1 MASDLYNEAAYRQ
14 FAENIMPLFNGKNIE
29 HPSMRKLRAL
39 SLKSGTKT
47 IFGSWGWRS
56 AVSSRIG
63 PRTVYLGSPSVRLP
77 KLTDLMRGFVEA
89 APEELHKVV
98 QVMRALPFVHLRRQM
113 GDNLHFNPICNLYM
127 SVSDQKNYR
136 TAYAWANTLGP
147 VTRRP
152 GPEFHMI
159 HIPEEHP
166 IRQQVLS
173 LPEYNINICL
183 GSDYI
188 GEDKKGFLR
197 QAMWASD
204 RQGMLGLH
212 AGTKVVYIKDAITGK
227 LQKFGVLMFGLS
239 ATGKSTWSC
248 HQLGLNHKDGEKTL
262 VSQDDIVFL
271 RPDGSA
277 YGSEQNF
284 YVKTDV
290 DIKLQEAM
298 YYALIDKTAILD
310 NVMIDANGRPDFLDE
325 RLNANGRA
333 VIRKDKLRVKLGK
346 KLVSIEADSINLP
359 PLSELDGLVFAFIT
373 RRHTIMP
380 FAQKLTLE
388 QAALAYLWGESTHSY
403 ASEPAKAG
411 ESVRTVGTDPF
422 IVGSRGFKVNR
433 FYEILKALESKFPG
447 KLHFYQY
454 NTGGVGEILDR
465 TEVGGVVKK
474 NLIRKAVRVP
484 IDLMAALQRGDLRG
498 TNKYRPCI
506 FGTEEVAEAIGG
518 DLTPYDIAK
527 FYSQEQI
534 DFYLSDIVNGRRK
547 FTEEISAEGCD
558 PRVGLNPDILKAAEK
573 SFQISPK
580 EKPKFAT
587 PGTRMGVS
595 PGKDVGARHAVPAVP
610 GAPATPSVPDTA
622 PPRSIFSDIPPVT
635 RPRRRF

>member
-39 SLKSGTKT
+39 SLKTGTKT

-98 QVMRALPFVHLRRQM
+98 QVMRALPFVHVRRQM
-113 GDNLHFNPICNLYM
+113 GDNPHFNPICNLYM
-127 SVSDQKNYR
+127 SVSDPKNYR
-136 TAYAWANTLGP
+136 TAYLWANTLGP

-212 AGTKVVYIKDAITGK
+212 AGTKVVYIKDATTGK

-248 HQLGLNHKDGEKTL
+248 HQLGLSHKEGEKTL

-298 YYALIDKTAILD
+298 YYALIDKTALYD
-310 NVMIDANGRPDFLDE
+310 NVMIDSTGRPDFLDE

-333 VIRKDKLRVKLGK
+333 VIRKDKLRVKVGK
-346 KLVSIEADSINLP
+346 KLVYIEADSINLP
-359 PLSELDGLVFAFIT
+359 PLEELDGLVFAFIT

-380 FAQKLTLE
+380 FAQKLSLE

-498 TNKYRPCI
+498 TNKYRQCI
-506 FGTEEVAEAIGG
+506 FGTEEVIETLGG
-518 DLTPYDIAK
+518 DLTPYDTGK

-534 DFYLSDIVNGRRK
+534 DFYLSDIVNGRKK
-547 FTEEISAEGCD
+547 FTEEITAE
-558 PRVGLNPDILKAAEK
+558 GLNPDILKAAEK
-573 SFQISPK
+573 SFTISPK
-580 EKPKFAT
+580 EKPKF
-587 PGTRMGVS
+587 VS
-595 PGKDVGARHAVPAVP
+595 PGKDIVGARHVP
-610 GAPATPSVPDTA
+610 GSVGTVPDTA
-622 PPRSIFSDIPPVT
+622 PPRSIFSDIPPVA

>member
-1 MASDLYNEAAYRQ
+1 MASDLYNEVAYRQ
-14 FAENIMPLFNGKNIE
+14 FADNVMPTFKGKNIE
-29 HPSMRKLRAL
+29 HYSMRKLRSLAL
-39 SLKSGTKT
+39 KTGTKT
-47 IFGSWGWRS
+47 VFGSWGWRS

-77 KLTDLMRGFVEA
+77 KLTDLMRGFVEN

-98 QVMRALPFVHLRRQM
+98 QVMQALPFVHVRRQM
-113 GDNLHFNPICNLYM
+113 GDNPYFNPICNLYM
-127 SVSDQKNYR
+127 SVSDPKNYR
-136 TAYAWANTLGP
+136 NGYLWASTMGP
-147 VTRRP
+147 VKSKT

-166 IRQQVLS
+166 IRQQVLA
-173 LPEYNINICL
+173 LPEYNMNICL

-197 QAMWASD
+197 QAMWAAD

-212 AGTKVVYIKDAITGK
+212 AGTKVVLVKDVMSGK
-227 LQKFGVLMFGLS
+227 IRKFGVLLFGLS

-248 HQLGLNHKDGEKTL
+248 HQLGLSFKDGEMTKAC
-262 VSQDDIVFL
+262 QDDIVFL
-271 RPDGSA
+271 RNDGSA
-277 YGSEQNF
+277 FGSEQGF

-298 YYALIDKTAILD
+298 YYALIDKTALYD

-333 VIRKDKLRVKLGK
+333 VIRKDKLRIKMGRRF
-346 KLVSIEADSINLP
+346 VSIEADSINLP
-359 PLSELDGLVFAFIT
+359 PLEELDGLAFAFIT

-380 FAQKLTLE
+380 FAQRLNLE

-422 IVGSRGFKVNR
+422 IIGSRGFKVNR
-433 FYEILKALESKFPG
+433 FYDIIRGLDARYPG
-447 KLHFYQY
+447 KLMFFQY
-454 NTGGVGEILDR
+454 NTGGMGEILER

-484 IDLMAALQRGDLRG
+484 IDTMAALQRGDLRG
-498 TNKYRPCI
+498 TNKYRKCNL
-506 FGTEEVAEAIGG
+506 GTDEVVESIGA
-518 DLTPYDIAK
+518 DLTPYEPHK
-527 FYSQEQI
+527 FYSQDQI
-534 DFYLSDIVNGRRK
+534 DFYVTDLVNGRKK
-547 FTEEISAEGCD
+547 FTEEINAEG
-558 PRVGLNPDILKAAEK
+558 LNSDIMKAAEK

-580 EKPKFAT
+580 EKPKF
-587 PGTRMGVS
+587 VS
-595 PGKDVGARHAVPAVP
+595 PGMDIGKSSAAKPMI
-610 GAPATPSVPDTA
+610 DTA
-622 PPRSIFSDIPPVT
+622 PPRSIFSDMPPVA
-635 RPRRRF
+635 RPPRRFGK